1 MKKKMIKIG
10 AFVLAAALLGG
21 CSSGKPS
28 QSSSQGK
35 EKAYSNLVDTAAQR
49 EVAAAL
55 ESHSVSKDQT
65 DMLISWANDFNT
77 RVTTTALPEG
87 FVPMKDAGADY
98 QGLVIKNKE
107 AEDGYVYP
115 EANCRLTSFLLAKDM
130 ITTNGKA
137 PEDDTFLI
145 FDVEAIDTYEPFKL
159 SHADREKF
167 ISLFGWVPLNGADT
181 LDQHVQ
187 RIQETWKDR
196 QIQIQGEGISLITVY
211 LHSPFDDVRFV
222 GHTGILLEMEDGL
235 MFVEKYGPQYPFQ
248 ATRFENREELKQ
260 YLLGRKDLYGDE
272 TELEPIVMEN
282 DRRLA

>member
-1 MKKKMIKIG
+1 MKKKMVKVG
-10 AFVLAAALLGG
+10 AFVLAVALLGG
-21 CSSGKPS
+21 CSSGQPS
-28 QSSSQGK
+28 KSTTQGQ
-35 EKAYSNLVDTAAQR
+35 EKVYSNLVDAATQK
-49 EVAAAL
+49 EVADAL
-55 ESHSVSKDQT
+55 ESHGVSKNQT
-65 DMLISWANDFNT
+65 DTLISWANDFNA
-77 RVTTTALPEG
+77 RVTTRALPDG
-87 FVPMKDAGADY
+87 FVPMKDEGADY
-98 QGLVIKNKE
+98 QGLIIRNKE

-115 EANCRLTSFLLAKDM
+115 EANCRLTSFLLSKDM
-130 ITTNGKA
+130 ITTNGKT

-187 RIQETWKDR
+187 RIQEAWKER
-196 QIQIQGEGISLITVY
+196 EIQIQGEGISLVTVY

-222 GHTGILLEMEDGL
+222 GHTGVLLEMKDGL